1 MTDAFST
8 TMSTEGG
15 TAVRTWKLPDFEGP
29 VVDGAVRSRPTDGDE
44 LYEMGVL
51 RNEECPKDMRG
62 CVVQEL
68 ENRCGRREEHATSS
82 KH

>member
-8 TMSTEGG
+8 TMTTEGV
-15 TAVRTWKLPDFEGP
+15 TAVRTWPPPESEGP
-29 VVDGAVRSRPTDGDE
+29 VVDSAVGPRPTDRDE

-51 RNEECPKDMRG
+51 RNQECPKDMRG